1 MALEQHIIPSFL
13 NERRTKYAFEKVYI
27 LNVIKL
33 IDGKN
38 IYQIVLIIIKRN
50 YFSLKTTKL
59 HGSLFLRIDF
69 QALSFQSMIRNEIIT
84 KRRGRKLS

>member
-59 HGSLFLRIDF
+59 HRSLFLRTDF